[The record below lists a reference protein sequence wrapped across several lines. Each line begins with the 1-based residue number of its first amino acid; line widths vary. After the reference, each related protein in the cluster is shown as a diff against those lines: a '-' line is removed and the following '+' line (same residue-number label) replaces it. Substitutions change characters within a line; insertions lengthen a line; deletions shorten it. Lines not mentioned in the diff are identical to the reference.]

1 MGLLVACWEGYVQK
15 GFKIKNGKRVPNCV
29 PKSGGV
35 KSAKK
40 SSKTKVKS
48 K

>member
-1 MGLLVACWEGYVQK
+1 MACWEGYVQK
-15 GFKIKNGKRVPNCV
+15 GFKMKNGKRVPNCV
-29 PKSGGV
+29 PASKGAKSGSK
-35 KSAKK
+35 KS